1 MIDLER
7 KLAEAL
13 RERAGEVR
21 PNLDAAW
28 AEQQRRQR
36 RSRAARR
43 RLTVVVAPLAA
54 ALVLLTSV
62 LMATRLQLADSTL
75 PASPPGEPFGLPK
88 PVYYDGSVGFGSISF
103 SRIGTP
109 VGEFTGQT
117 DRWTTYAVTATTK
130 TVPARTMFC
139 LLASPGGVKPDGTSP
154 QYGMKS
160 PTCVPLSTAVVRSGY
175 VGEDDG
181 PLPAGKAIYLVDPAA
196 RELRLFDAKSDPSQA
211 KAVGMLGSDQLFLA
225 DVHADSPPVR
235 FQVSWST
242 PAHPAGR

>member
-13 RERAGEVR
+13 RGQAEEVT
-21 PNLDAAW
+21 PNLDSAW

-43 RLTVVVAPLAA
+43 RLRVVVAPLAA
-54 ALVLLTSV
+54 VLVLLTSV
-62 LMATRLQLADSTL
+62 LLATRLQLAGPTL
-75 PASPPGEPFGLPK
+75 PASPPGEPFALPK
-88 PVYYDGSVGFGSISF
+88 PVYYDGSAGFGSISF
-103 SRIGTP
+103 SRAP
-109 VGEFTGQT
+109 VGEFTGRT
-117 DRWTTYAVTATTK
+117 DHWTTYAVTATTK

-139 LLASPGGVKPDGTSP
+139 LLASPSGAKPDGTSP

-160 PTCVPLSTAVVRSGY
+160 LTCVSLSTAVVRTGY

-181 PLPAGKAIYLVDPAA
+181 PLPAGKAIYLVDPAV
-196 RELRLFDAKSDPSQA
+196 RELRLFDAKGDPSQV
-211 KAVGMLGSDQLFLA
+211 KAVGMLGADQLFLA

-235 FQVSWST
+235 FDVRTTQ
-242 PAHPAGR
+242 AHPAGQ